1 MMSNFRNIL
10 FYIIKNMWQCF
21 LALVEFGG
29 ISALFVVIT
38 NYFEPC
44 RSFTDYLERGSL
56 GLAIYEFL
64 IFITLN
70 FINDAQQDS
79 YLSLNS
85 TYQLAI
91 LACEEKSKV
100 IKNQVID
107 MVKYQLDKGTMNSVA
122 VRKEYDIL
130 LYSMEQNDIAS
141 LKYKQIIIENQQ
153 EAAALQW
160 KYTLLL
166 RFFK

>member
-1 MMSNFRNIL
+1 MSNLRNIL
-10 FYIIKNMWQCF
+10 FYIIKNIWQCF

-44 RSFTDYLERGSL
+44 CSFTDYLERGSL

-64 IFITLN
+64 IFTTLN

-79 YLSLNS
+79 YLLLNS